1 MTDPTDD
8 QTGFRYLIDENVS
21 ASAVNVLRAFG
32 REILE
37 SRNVIGIQASDK
49 VLEWVAY
56 RHNCILVSRDRD
68 FKAIIKGVK
77 ARELRRTARTI
88 ILRGNEVR
96 EAGRLQQCL
105 PIIERFFRDATG
117 SGLDIEFIQLLD

>member
-1 MTDPTDD
+1 MTDPTVD

-56 RHNCILVSRDRD
+56 RHNCFLVT
-68 FKAIIKGVK
+68 GT
-77 ARELRRTARTI
+77 LRRLSRA
-88 ILRGNEVR
+88 
-96 EAGRLQQCL
+96 
-105 PIIERFFRDATG
+105 
-117 SGLDIEFIQLLD
+117 